1 MVADYFIEIAKLVS
15 KKINDDVNAGK
26 NLNMLLAAYNEW
38 QEDERDG
45 ADYIFDINNEK
56 DLKFVVDRGLLSA
69 QGIAFVVNKC
79 ETGLFQFSGNDPDA
93 GVKGFS
99 IEEVKKILTNSSD
112 TFIRYVIMY
121 AARCGSNSAYT
132 NVYEEYI
139 VQVLETSNF
148 NPSY

>member
-15 KKINDDVNAGK
+15 KRINDDVNAGK

-45 ADYIFDINNEK
+45 ADYIFDINNDK

-69 QGIAFVVNKC
+69 QGIAFVVNKID
-79 ETGLFQFSGNDPDA
+79 TGLFQFSGNDPDA
-93 GVKGFS
+93 GVKGIG

-112 TFIRYVIMY
+112 TFIRYVLMY
-121 AARCGSNSAYT
+121 APRCGSNSAYA

-139 VQVLETSNF
+139 VPLLENGVF

>member
-45 ADYIFDINNEK
+45 ADYIFDINNDK

-69 QGIAFVVNKC
+69 QGIAFVVNKID
-79 ETGLFQFSGNDPDA
+79 TGLFQFSGNDPDA
-93 GVKGFS
+93 GVKGID

-121 AARCGSNSAYT
+121 APRCGSNSAYT
-132 NVYEEYI
+132 SVYEEYI
-139 VQVLETSNF
+139 VPLLESGVF

>member
-15 KKINDDVNAGK
+15 KRINDDVNAGK

-45 ADYIFDINNEK
+45 ADYIFDINNDK
-56 DLKFVVDRGLLSA
+56 DLKFVVERGLLSA
-69 QGIAFVVNKC
+69 QGIAFVVDKC

-93 GVKGFS
+93 GVKGID
-99 IEEVKKILTNSSD
+99 IEELKKILTNTSD
-112 TFIRYVIMY
+112 TFIRYVLMY
-121 AARCGSNSAYT
+121 APRCGSNSPYAK
-132 NVYEEYI
+132 VYEEYI
-139 VQVLETSNF
+139 VPVLERSVF

>member
-1 MVADYFIEIAKLVS
+1 MIADYFIEIAKLVS

-38 QEDERDG
+38 QEDEKDG

-56 DLKFVVDRGLLSA
+56 DLKFVVERGFLSA
-69 QGIAFVVNKC
+69 KGIAFVVNEC
-79 ETGLFQFSGNDPDA
+79 ETGLFQFNGNDPDA
-93 GVKGFS
+93 GVKGIG
-99 IEEVKKILTNSSD
+99 IEELKKTLMNTSD

-139 VQVLETSNF
+139 VPVLECGYF

>member
-1 MVADYFIEIAKLVS
+1 MIADYFIEVSKLVS
-15 KKINDDVNAGK
+15 KKINEDVRAGK

-38 QEDERDG
+38 QEDEKDG
-45 ADYIFDINNEK
+45 EDYIFDINNDK

-69 QGIAFVVNKC
+69 QGIAFVVNETK
-79 ETGLFQFSGNDPDA
+79 TGLFQFNGNDPDS
-93 GVKGFS
+93 GVKGVN
-99 IEEVKKILTNSSD
+99 IEQVKATLLNTSN

-121 AARCGSNSAYT
+121 AVRCGSNSAYA

-139 VQVLETSNF
+139 VPVLEESNF

>member
-1 MVADYFIEIAKLVS
+1 MVVDYFIEIAKLVS
-15 KKINDDVNAGK
+15 KRINDDVNAGK

-38 QEDERDG
+38 QEDEKDG
-45 ADYIFDINNEK
+45 ANYIFDINNDK

-69 QGIAFVVNKC
+69 QGIAFVVDKC

-93 GVKGFS
+93 GVRGID
-99 IEEVKKILTNSSD
+99 IEELKKTLTNTSN

-121 AARCGSNSAYT
+121 AVRCGSNSAYA

-139 VQVLETSNF
+139 VPVLERGIF

>member
-38 QEDERDG
+38 QEYEKDG
-45 ADYIFDINNEK
+45 ANYIFDINNNK
-56 DLKFVVDRGLLSA
+56 DLKFVVDRGFLSA

-93 GVKGFS
+93 GVKG
-99 IEEVKKILTNSSD
+99 IDTEDLKKILINTSD
-112 TFIRYVIMY
+112 TFIRYVLMY
-121 AARCGSNSAYT
+121 APRCGSNSAYT
-132 NVYEEYI
+132 SVYEEYI
-139 VQVLETSNF
+139 VPLLESGVF

>member
-38 QEDERDG
+38 QEDEKDG
-45 ADYIFDINNEK
+45 ANYIFDINNDK

-79 ETGLFQFSGNDPDA
+79 DTGLFQFSGNDPDA
-93 GVKGFS
+93 GVTGFS
-99 IEEVKKILTNSSD
+99 IEDVKKVLTDTSN
-112 TFIRYVIMY
+112 TFIRYAIMY
-121 AARCGSNSAYT
+121 APRCGKDSAYA

-139 VQVLETSNF
+139 VPVLEYGYF

>member
-1 MVADYFIEIAKLVS
+1 MVADYFIEIAHLVS
-15 KKINDDVNAGK
+15 KKINEDVRADK

-38 QEDERDG
+38 QEDEKDG
-45 ADYIFDINNEK
+45 EDYIFDINNDK

-69 QGIAFVVNKC
+69 QGIAFVVNETK
-79 ETGLFQFSGNDPDA
+79 TGLFQFNGNDPDA
-93 GVKGFS
+93 GVKGVN
-99 IEEVKKILTNSSD
+99 IEEVKATLLNTSD

-121 AARCGSNSAYT
+121 APRCGSNSAYA

-139 VQVLETSNF
+139 VPVLECGYF

>member
-38 QEDERDG
+38 QEYEKDG
-45 ADYIFDINNEK
+45 ANYIFDINNNK
-56 DLKFVVDRGLLSA
+56 DLKFVVDRGFLSA

-93 GVKGFS
+93 GVKGID
-99 IEEVKKILTNSSD
+99 IEDLKKILINTSHI
-112 TFIRYVIMY
+112 FIRYVFMY
-121 AARCGSNSAYT
+121 APRCGSNSAYT
-132 NVYEEYI
+132 SVYEEY
-139 VQVLETSNF
+139 VVPVLENSNF